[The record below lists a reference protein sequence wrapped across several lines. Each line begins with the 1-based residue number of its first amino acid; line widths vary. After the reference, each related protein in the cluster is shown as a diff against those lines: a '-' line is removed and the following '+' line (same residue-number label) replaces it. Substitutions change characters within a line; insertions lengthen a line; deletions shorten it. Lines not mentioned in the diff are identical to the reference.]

1 MTAQPIKLK
10 PIRPIFLSPAEA
22 KRERAKLWVIDV
34 QTPKFTTHLIPGAQQ
49 LNTDILLKDIPKDQP
64 VLLTCLTKQRSVKA
78 AQQLISRGYR
88 RVYILQGGLIA
99 WQRAGYTVWRA
110 KRPA

>member
-1 MTAQPIKLK
+1 MTDRPTRLK
-10 PIRPIFLSPAEA
+10 AVKPVFLTPAEA
-22 KRERAKLWVIDV
+22 NRDREKLLVIDV
-34 QTPKFTTHLIPGAQQ
+34 QTPKFMTHIMPGAQQ
-49 LNTDILLKDIPKDQP
+49 LNTDISLKDIPKDQP

-78 AQQLISRGYR
+78 AQQFISRGYR
-88 RVYILQGGLIA
+88 RVYVLQGGLVA

>member
-1 MTAQPIKLK
+1 MTARPIKLK
-10 PIRPIFLSPAEA
+10 PVKPIFLTPAEA
-22 KRERAKLWVIDV
+22 KRDRALLWVIDV
-34 QTPKFTTHLIPGAQQ
+34 QTPKFTTHMIPEAQQ
-49 LNTDILLKDIPKDQP
+49 LNTDIALKDIPKDQP
-64 VLLTCLTKQRSVKA
+64 ILLTCLTKQRSVQA

-88 RVYILQGGLIA
+88 QVYILQGGLMA